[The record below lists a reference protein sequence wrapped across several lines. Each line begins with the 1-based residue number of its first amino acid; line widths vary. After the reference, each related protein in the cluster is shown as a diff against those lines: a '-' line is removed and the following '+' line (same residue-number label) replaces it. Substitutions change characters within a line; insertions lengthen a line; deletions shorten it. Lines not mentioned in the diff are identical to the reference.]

1 MLYELKANSKKNIT
15 CVKINKIAKVSKSD
29 MKRLPLSLLS
39 ALVLPISVSAES
51 FYLYF
56 STYESK
62 DRTNK
67 IESSPT
73 LHASPFSSLT
83 RCEAAGRK
91 IFNEIY
97 KPIKFFDGRWICVE
111 K

>member
-1 MLYELKANSKKNIT
+1 
-15 CVKINKIAKVSKSD
+15 
-29 MKRLPLSLLS
+29 MKRFLIPLFA
-39 ALVLPISVSAES
+39 ALAFPNAVNAEG

-56 STYESK
+56 GTYESK
-62 DRTNK
+62 ERTAK
-67 IESSPT
+67 IEDSPT

-83 RCEAAGRK
+83 RCEAAGEK

-97 KPIKFFDGRWICVE
+97 KPIKFFDGRWVCVE

>member
-1 MLYELKANSKKNIT
+1 
-15 CVKINKIAKVSKSD
+15 
-29 MKRLPLSLLS
+29 MKPLLLPLLAALSLPN
-39 ALVLPISVSAES
+39 AVRAES

-62 DRTNK
+62 ERANK

-83 RCEAAGRK
+83 RCEAAGEK
-91 IFNEIY
+91 IFNELY
-97 KPIKFFDGRWICVE
+97 KPIKFFDGQWTCVE

>member
-1 MLYELKANSKKNIT
+1 MSKLLIT
-15 CVKINKIAKVSKSD
+15 LLVAIAFPTV
-29 MKRLPLSLLS
+29 
-39 ALVLPISVSAES
+39 VSADD

-56 STYESK
+56 GTYESRE
-62 DRTNK
+62 RTSR
-67 IESSPT
+67 IEDSPT

-83 RCEAAGRK
+83 KCEEAGKK

-97 KPIKFFDGRWICVE
+97 KPIKFFDGRWVCVE

>member
-1 MLYELKANSKKNIT
+1 MQLALIFVKKFL
-15 CVKINKIAKVSKSD
+15 
-29 MKRLPLSLLS
+29 LPLLAYI
-39 ALVLPISVSAES
+39 ALPTAVNAES

-56 STYESK
+56 GTYESK
-62 DRTNK
+62 ERATR
-67 IESSPT
+67 IEDNPT

-83 RCEAAGRK
+83 RCEAAGEK

-97 KPIKFFDGRWICVE
+97 KLVKFFDGRWVCVE

>member
-1 MLYELKANSKKNIT
+1 
-15 CVKINKIAKVSKSD
+15 
-29 MKRLPLSLLS
+29 MKRLLFSLI
-39 ALVLPISVSAES
+39 ALFALPTGVSAES

-56 STYESK
+56 GTYKSAE
-62 DRTNK
+62 RPNK
-67 IESSPT
+67 VYYNPS
-73 LHASPFSSLT
+73 LHASSFSSLSK
-83 RCEAAGRK
+83 CEAAGKK

>member
-1 MLYELKANSKKNIT
+1 MRKLLVPVLAA
-15 CVKINKIAKVSKSD
+15 VA
-29 MKRLPLSLLS
+29 LPN
-39 ALVLPISVSAES
+39 VVNAEG

-56 STYESK
+56 GTYESK
-62 DRTNK
+62 ERTGK
-67 IESSPT
+67 IEASPT

-83 RCEAAGRK
+83 RCEAAGQK

-97 KPIKFFDGRWICVE
+97 KPIKFFDGRRVCVE

>member
-1 MLYELKANSKKNIT
+1 MRKLLIPLLMA
-15 CVKINKIAKVSKSD
+15 IAF
-29 MKRLPLSLLS
+29 PTN
-39 ALVLPISVSAES
+39 VSADS

-56 STYESK
+56 GTYESRE
-62 DRTNK
+62 RTSR
-67 IESSPT
+67 IEDSPT

-83 RCEAAGRK
+83 RCEAAGEK

-97 KPIKFFDGRWICVE
+97 KPIKFFDGRWVCVE

>member
-1 MLYELKANSKKNIT
+1 
-15 CVKINKIAKVSKSD
+15 
-29 MKRLPLSLLS
+29 MKRLLLPLLA
-39 ALVLPISVSAES
+39 ALAFPTAVSAEG

-56 STYESK
+56 SAYESK
-62 DRTNK
+62 ERTNK
-67 IESSPT
+67 IESSPI
-73 LHASPFSSLT
+73 LHSSPFSSLT
-83 RCEAAGRK
+83 RCEAAGEK

>member
-1 MLYELKANSKKNIT
+1 MRKLLIPLLMA
-15 CVKINKIAKVSKSD
+15 IAF
-29 MKRLPLSLLS
+29 PTN
-39 ALVLPISVSAES
+39 VSADG

-56 STYESK
+56 GTYESRE
-62 DRTNK
+62 RTSR
-67 IESSPT
+67 IEDSPT

-83 RCEAAGRK
+83 RCEAAGEK

-97 KPIKFFDGRWICVE
+97 KPIKFFDGRWVCVE

>member
-1 MLYELKANSKKNIT
+1 MRKLLI
-15 CVKINKIAKVSKSD
+15 
-29 MKRLPLSLLS
+29 LSL
-39 ALVLPISVSAES
+39 AAIAFPTYVSAEG

-62 DRTNK
+62 ERTSR
-67 IESSPT
+67 IEDSPN
-73 LHASPFSSLT
+73 LHASPFISLT
-83 RCEAAGRK
+83 RCEAAGEK

-97 KPIKFFDGRWICVE
+97 KPIKFFDGRWVCVE